1 MDKKVPEIRFEGFV
15 DDWEQ
20 RKLGEVASVYDGTHQ
35 TPNYVDKG
43 VMFLS
48 VEDISTLKSE
58 KFISEA
64 VFLEEFKVSPERGDI
79 LMTRIGNIG
88 TTNVVR
94 ANEKLAYYVSLALL
108 KTKDSD
114 SDFLS
119 TLMQTPTV
127 QKEIWE
133 RTLHVAFPKKINKSE
148 IEKVLLHAPNKS
160 EQAAIGNFFHTLD
173 DTIALHQEKLEALKK
188 MKTAY
193 LDKIFSQE
201 IRFSGFCGTW
211 EQRKL
216 GEVAGSSFGGGTPST
231 ANDAFWNGDIPWL
244 QSSDLTEHDIMQ
256 VNLRKH
262 ITQKGLEGSAAKL
275 VPAKSIAIVTRVGVG
290 KLGIIPFQY
299 TTSQDFLSLSNFNVD
314 IWFGGYMIYNK
325 LQKEVN
331 SVQGTSIKGITKEEL
346 LNKTIKVPP
355 TIPEQTAIGNFF
367 RNIDDTIALHHQ
379 KIDSLHKLKHAY
391 LQKMFS

>member
-1 MDKKVPEIRFEGFV
+1 
-15 DDWEQ
+15 
-20 RKLGEVASVYDGTHQ
+20 
-35 TPNYVDKG
+35 
-43 VMFLS
+43 
-48 VEDISTLKSE
+48 
-58 KFISEA
+58 
-64 VFLEEFKVSPERGDI
+64 
-79 LMTRIGNIG
+79 
-88 TTNVVR
+88 
-94 ANEKLAYYVSLALL
+94 
-108 KTKDSD
+108 
-114 SDFLS
+114 
-119 TLMQTPTV
+119 
-127 QKEIWE
+127 
-133 RTLHVAFPKKINKSE
+133 
-148 IEKVLLHAPNKS
+148 
-160 EQAAIGNFFHTLD
+160 
-173 DTIALHQEKLEALKK
+173 
-188 MKTAY
+188 
-193 LDKIFSQE
+193 
-201 IRFSGFCGTW
+201 
-211 EQRKL
+211 
-216 GEVAGSSFGGGTPST
+216 
-231 ANDAFWNGDIPWL
+231 
-244 QSSDLTEHDIMQ
+244 MQ